1 MISEKELLKAIEE
14 TERLPVSFQNCEKL
28 ATFYILLDHLH
39 SAERMLLKRKSDSE
53 FISVIADKN
62 LDEVM
67 PVLDEL
73 MQTLD
78 VVNNKLYTTT
88 INTLRDL

>member
-14 TERLPVSFQNCEKL
+14 TERLPVSFQNCDKL
-28 ATFYILLDHLH
+28 ATFYILLDHLR
-39 SAERMLLKRKSDSE
+39 SAGRQYSRSKSDSE
-53 FISVIADKN
+53 FMSVIADKN
-62 LDEVM
+62 LDDVM

-78 VVNNKLYTTT
+78 VVNNKLYQTT
-88 INTLRDL
+88 ITTLKTL